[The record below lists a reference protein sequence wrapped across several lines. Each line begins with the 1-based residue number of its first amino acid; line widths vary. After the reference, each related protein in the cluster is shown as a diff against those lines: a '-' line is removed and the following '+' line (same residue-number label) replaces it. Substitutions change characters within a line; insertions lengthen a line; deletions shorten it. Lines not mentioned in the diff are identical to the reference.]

1 MRRQGYRGTPSG
13 GQRRC
18 TGAFVAAAA
27 AVCLLAGRS
36 SGSWVS
42 GWRQCPEVSRISIR
56 SRQAD
61 APDASPG
68 RRDAAA
74 VLAASLLVGSP
85 ATAKDVVQVPAPVP
99 PKPSKNPAIYNLQVV
114 GWKREP
120 YGRMAL
126 YLQAVTQRFI
136 QDMETSVFG
145 GKSFIHW
152 TTEPESD
159 DFFKFDVVDRS
170 NYNEAAKSGQILI
183 DSDMSVPENGLEVY
197 VYKDKEARDDLTK
210 KILVEDLV
218 IIPTELQEAVRVI
231 QKTPF
236 PPFVGGE
243 ETFTG
248 LRVTVD

>member
-1 MRRQGYRGTPSG
+1 
-13 GQRRC
+13 
-18 TGAFVAAAA
+18 
-27 AVCLLAGRS
+27 
-36 SGSWVS
+36 
-42 GWRQCPEVSRISIR
+42 
-56 SRQAD
+56 
-61 APDASPG
+61 
-68 RRDAAA
+68 
-74 VLAASLLVGSP
+74 
-85 ATAKDVVQVPAPVP
+85 
-99 PKPSKNPAIYNLQVV
+99 
-114 GWKREP
+114 
-120 YGRMAL
+120 
-126 YLQAVTQRFI
+126 
-136 QDMETSVFG
+136 METAPSVFG

-197 VYKDKEARDDLTK
+197 VYKDKE
-210 KILVEDLV
+210 DLV
-218 IIPTELQEAVRVI
+218 IIPTELQEAVI